1 MDTQSPQTPWLEPDV
16 VRWAQWLL
24 DSFRDWTGKELLPR
38 EGAAATQA
46 SALFSA
52 PFVVVSHGMEEDP
65 ILNYGNQQALN
76 LWEVTWAELIRT
88 PSRLTA
94 EPVNQAERE
103 QMLMRAAGQ
112 GYIDDYRGIRVSR
125 TGRRFLVEG
134 ATVWN
139 VHDPER
145 RRQGQ
150 AAMFTTWRFLDGG
163 QRAPR

>member
-1 MDTQSPQTPWLEPDV
+1 MDTQSTQTPWLEPGL

-24 DSFRDWTGKELLPR
+24 DSFRDWTGRELLPR
-38 EGAAATQA
+38 EGSAAAQA

-52 PFVVVSHGMEEDP
+52 PLVVVSHGMEEDP

-76 LWEVTWAELIRT
+76 LWEATWAALTRT

-94 EPVNQAERE
+94 EPVNRVERE
-103 QMLMRAAGQ
+103 RMLTRAAAQ
-112 GYIDDYRGIRVSR
+112 GYIDDYQGIRISR

-139 VHDPER
+139 VHDPQR
-145 RRQGQ
+145 RQQGQ
-150 AAMFTTWRFLDGG
+150 AATFTTWTFLHAG

>member
-1 MDTQSPQTPWLEPDV
+1 MDSQPSKALWLEPGL
-16 VRWAQWLL
+16 VRWVQWLL
-24 DSFRDWTGKELLPR
+24 DSYRDWKGKELHSR
-38 EGAAATQA
+38 EGSEEEQAA
-46 SALFSA
+46 ALFSA

-76 LWEVTWAELIRT
+76 LWEVTWVELTLT

-94 EPVNQAERE
+94 EPVNRLERE
-103 QMLMRAAGQ
+103 RMLERAAGQ
-112 GYIDDYRGIRVSR
+112 GYIDDYRGVRISR
-125 TGRRFLVEG
+125 TGRCFLVEG

-139 VHDPER
+139 VHDRQR

-150 AAMFTTWRFLDGG
+150 AATFTTWRFLDAG